1 MRAEGGHIC
10 HTRMLSSG
18 ARGGSDA
25 GSRGT
30 CSTRA
35 DYHLTFVDAVP
46 ALIEQLR
53 AAGRY
58 TVAKVP
64 GAGQRHDVVIGGY
77 DALTTSSADMEA
89 VTAAVAAADNVVVAV
104 FAGDFG
110 TVARQLAPG
119 ILRRR
124 AERPDAAL
132 DILLCANLA
141 HPGALFKPLL
151 WQALP
156 EDVQDYAAR
165 NIGVVETVVIRMV
178 ADPPADVRA
187 AEPLLIWTN
196 GTPEFPVQK
205 DAFRGEPPSVPGL
218 QPVDD
223 MRAEE
228 TRKLYSYNMCHAAVA
243 YLGALRGYSLA
254 VESLADPAVRA
265 DVIGAL
271 RESAA
276 ALQAEFHF
284 PAEEMAE
291 WSEEV
296 LRRAGNPALNDQIVR
311 LGGDPRRKLRRSD
324 RLVGPA
330 LLALKHGCRPV
341 HLARAIAAGLC
352 YRNPADP
359 GAVWVRDRVAT
370 LGLAGALR
378 EVCELTEADAELA
391 GMIAAAYGELVQE
404 AAAPPR
410 SRP

>member
-1 MRAEGGHIC
+1 MPHKNVVIWGAGRIGRGFAGDLFHAGG
-10 HTRMLSSG
+10 
-18 ARGGSDA
+18 
-25 GSRGT
+25 
-30 CSTRA
+30 
-35 DYHLTFVDAVP
+35 YHLTFVDAVP

-64 GAGQRHDVVIGGY
+64 GEGQRHDVLIGGY
-77 DALTTSSADMEA
+77 DALTTTPGDMEA

-104 FAGDFG
+104 FAGDFAA
-110 TVARQLAPG
+110 VAQQLVPG

-151 WQALP
+151 WQSLP
-156 EDVQDYAAR
+156 AGAQEYAAR
-165 NIGVVETVVIRMV
+165 KIGVVETVVIRMV

-223 MRAEE
+223 MRAQE
-228 TRKLYSYNMCHAAVA
+228 TRKLYSYNMCHAAAA
-243 YLGALRGYSLA
+243 YLGALHGYTLA
-254 VESLADPAVRA
+254 VEALADPAVRA

-271 RESAA
+271 HESSA

-284 PAEEMAE
+284 PAAEMEEWA
-291 WSEEV
+291 EEV
-296 LRRAGNPALNDQIVR
+296 LRRAGNPALNDQIAR
-311 LGGDPRRKLRRSD
+311 LGGDPRRKLKRSD

-330 LLALKHGCRPV
+330 LLALKHGRRPV
-341 HLARAIAAGLC
+341 HLARAIAAGLR

-359 GAVWVRDRVAT
+359 GAVWVQDRVAA
-370 LGLAGALR
+370 LGLAGALH
-378 EVCELTEADAELA
+378 EVCDLTDADGELA
-391 GMIAAAYGELVQE
+391 GMIAAAYG
-404 AAAPPR
+404 
-410 SRP
+410 